1 MELGD
6 YVKLMKSLGYSPD
19 ELKEL
24 VKIKEK
30 EIKEERERIAQA
42 EEREAI
48 AARDEREDQD

>member
-1 MELGD
+1 MKLGD
-6 YVKLMKSLGYSPD
+6 YVKLMKSLAYSAD

-42 EEREAI
+42 DIKEKKI
-48 AARDEREDQD
+48 LDDMN